1 MIRISP
7 PNRRWSLTA
16 FRTLFSLGN
25 PEGGFLFQ
33 LQLLLLREHPNPPD
47 SL

>member
-7 PNRRWSLTA
+7 PNRRWSPTA
-16 FRTLFSLGN
+16 FRTLFSLGS

-33 LQLLLLREHPNPPD
+33 LQLLREHPKTPD